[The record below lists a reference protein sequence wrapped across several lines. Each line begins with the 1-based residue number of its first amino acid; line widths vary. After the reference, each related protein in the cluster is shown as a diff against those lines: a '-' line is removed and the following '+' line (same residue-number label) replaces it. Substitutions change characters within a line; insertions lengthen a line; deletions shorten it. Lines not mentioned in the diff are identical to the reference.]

1 MRRLFLILLTSLVL
15 LGCKKSV
22 DVAFTYTP
30 ENPKAGQTVTFVNVS
45 SGGEKWLWLFGDK
58 STSTYR
64 NPSHVFTRP
73 GEYLVTLQADGEAR
87 FAIARTV
94 VVGDTLP
101 SIVVPDT
108 INYYSR
114 HTFEASVYNPN
125 GLNVEYEWEFSENA
139 AGEDL
144 TDGKSSKATPE
155 VYFTV
160 AGVTETIRLT
170 VRVGESSP
178 MSVEATVPITGVDSK
193 VLYFVDEERRLYR
206 QPQFSGIEVEPSYTG
221 LTFSADVS
229 ALLCSDRLFALLGDG
244 TLVSAEYG
252 SPITAPLASDVSYI
266 ALSGDGGLLWASGSD
281 IKNAGGIVYSA
292 TSTIIGLS
300 AYYNGYLLSTSEGLF
315 DSNGTQLSTIAAANV
330 SVDAM
335 RQIMVYSDGG
345 KTQVSTLGGSPLLS
359 FDAVSPYLDTTDG
372 LMYYAEGNNVVTRTL
387 GINSRPSVGEPVVI
401 CQHTADITA
410 VAATTK

>member
-125 GLNVEYEWEFSENA
+125 GLNVEYESEISENA

-206 QPQFSGIEVEPSYTG
+206 QPQFGGIEVEPSYIG

-252 SPITAPLASDVSYI
+252 SPITAPLAADVSYI

-281 IKNAGGIVYSA
+281 IKTSNGTIYTAPSA
-292 TSTIIGLS
+292 VTGLS
-300 AYYNGYLLSTSEGLF
+300 AYFNGYLFSTSEGIY
-315 DSNGTQLSTIAAANV
+315 DAQGRQLSSLPANGL

-335 RQIMVYSDGG
+335 RQLLVCLSDGKACVYKLDG
-345 KTQVSTLGGSPLLS
+345 TQLLS
-359 FDAVSPYLDTTDG
+359 FNAVSPCLDVDDG
-372 LMYYAEGNNVVTRTL
+372 LLYYADGNDVLKRSL
-387 GINSRPSVGEPVVI
+387 GIPSRPLVGEPEMVLR
-401 CQHTADITA
+401 HTSA
-410 VAATTK
+410 VKAVATTK